1 MSLRDKFSVAS
12 PHPALI
18 VFQKMQLNNISLL
31 MNSIKKLTYELSIKL
46 LSKHFKTEVKI
57 ITGLKGR
64 NKIIEIGQF

>member
-31 MNSIKKLTYELSIKL
+31 MNSIKKLTYELSINN
-46 LSKHFKTEVKI
+46 FGFVR
-57 ITGLKGR
+57 ITI
-64 NKIIEIGQF
+64 NN